1 VQALKRSDVALL
13 QKLATADEPAAALLE
28 IETFVNGIYRG
39 FAAFSELETRMK
51 SLDGDFV
58 PLVRPKPEIE
68 AQVRAA
74 LPFAS
79 AIRERLGWRVREFD
93 LKLLGFIR
101 RSSALSAVLGAGA
114 SIGAGAPSWAKLV
127 KLLLEET
134 LNKGLELREPVPA
147 AGDPAQPPLG
157 GGPSLRP
164 GETQSWRVEYR
175 VREVRRYTSEQEAGA
190 RKVLADIQAEGN
202 TTDVETLKTGAQICY
217 DLCEQELFQL
227 LTAAI
232 YRRAKA
238 PSETHRAIAR
248 LAHAQAVPVRGPGQ
262 FPGWDS
268 IITYNFDAL
277 MSEALAAEKVPHA
290 VYGMRGDDLACRP
303 DALAQGSDWHQRIYH
318 LHGYTPRDL
327 FRITDIPYVFSTSQ
341 FLAIRTGPAATILRH
356 VFERYVANPVHIA
369 LYIGCSFLDEAMND
383 LLREAYQRF
392 PGRYHYA
399 LLKWPHDRKG
409 AEPSGEEISAASAKY
424 LEFGVRPVWF
434 DSFDDLPGLIAEL
447 Q

>member
-1 VQALKRSDVALL
+1 
-13 QKLATADEPAAALLE
+13 
-28 IETFVNGIYRG
+28 
-39 FAAFSELETRMK
+39 
-51 SLDGDFV
+51 
-58 PLVRPKPEIE
+58 
-68 AQVRAA
+68 
-74 LPFAS
+74 
-79 AIRERLGWRVREFD
+79 
-93 LKLLGFIR
+93 
-101 RSSALSAVLGAGA
+101 
-114 SIGAGAPSWAKLV
+114 
-127 KLLLEET
+127 
-134 LNKGLELREPVPA
+134 
-147 AGDPAQPPLG
+147 
-157 GGPSLRP
+157 
-164 GETQSWRVEYR
+164 
-175 VREVRRYTSEQEAGA
+175 
-190 RKVLADIQAEGN
+190 
-202 TTDVETLKTGAQICY
+202 
-217 DLCEQELFQL
+217 
-227 LTAAI
+227 
-232 YRRAKA
+232 
-238 PSETHRAIAR
+238 
-248 LAHAQAVPVRGPGQ
+248 
-262 FPGWDS
+262 
-268 IITYNFDAL
+268 
-277 MSEALAAEKVPHA
+277 